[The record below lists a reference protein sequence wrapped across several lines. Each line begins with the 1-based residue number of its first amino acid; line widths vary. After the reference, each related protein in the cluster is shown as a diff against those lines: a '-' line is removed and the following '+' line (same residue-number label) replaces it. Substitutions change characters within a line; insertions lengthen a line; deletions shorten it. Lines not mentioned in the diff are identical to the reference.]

1 MSQEPGK
8 LDIEAGNIQGE
19 SVADRFQSCAMGVAA
34 QLGTEP
40 VRTRNFGP
48 ESIVDGGNLIIGG
61 TPDGNGGLSRAE
73 IMVTEKDAS
82 VAQIEMNPADISKP
96 GSMIVPS
103 HAGTEAGR
111 ESAEAT
117 ARKAL
122 QSMRACMK
130 L

>member
-8 LDIEAGNIQGE
+8 LDLETGGIQAPSMAE
-19 SVADRFQSCAMGVAA
+19 KFQSCAVGVAS

-48 ESIVDGGNLIIGG
+48 EAIVDAGNLIIGG
-61 TPDGNGGLSRAE
+61 TPDGKGGLSQAE

-82 VAQIEMNPADISKP
+82 VAQIEMNPTDISKP

-103 HAGTEAGR
+103 HVGTEAGR
-111 ESAEAT
+111 ETAEAT

-130 L
+130 P